1 MSDNLEQAIDV
12 ITKTLKDL
20 ALGKG
25 HEMSL
30 DNTPFITFKSGD
42 NGLNGKGLLWSGQ
55 GNVKQL
61 VFNSEPDRFFLSE
74 SLDLAKNKQ
83 LSIGNTAVLTATEL
97 GSGISKSNLR
107 EVGRLKG
114 LIVDGSMVINQYVHY
129 NSAND
134 RLGLGTDQPN
144 AALSVAQDGVEI
156 IIGTVEGSK
165 ARLGTYASHDI
176 EFVTDNTARIII
188 EAGGDIRLGN
198 KKSGSIQVS
207 MNGKLKVGAGTM
219 DTRVDLHVNGGIKFN
234 DRVHTYSS
242 ASPDYGAYNRGD
254 IVWNSEPEVKKNIG
268 WVCVK
273 SGDPGT
279 WLPFGEIKERDR

>member
-74 SLDLAKNKQ
+74 SVDLAKNKQ
-83 LSIGNTAVLTATEL
+83 VSIGNTTVLTATEL

-176 EFVTDNTARIII
+176 ELVTDNTARIII

-207 MNGKLKVGAGTM
+207 INGKLKIGSGTM

-234 DRVHTYSS
+234 DRVHTYAS

-254 IVWNSEPEVKKNIG
+254 IIWNSEPEIKKHVG

>member
-83 LSIGNTAVLTATEL
+83 VSIGNTTVLTATEL
-97 GSGISKSNLR
+97 GSSISKSNLR

-176 EFVTDNTARIII
+176 ELVTDNTARIII

-198 KKSGSIQVS
+198 KKSGTIQVS
-207 MNGKLKVGAGTM
+207 MNGKLKVGPGSM

-234 DRVHTYSS
+234 DKVHTYAS
-242 ASPDYGAYNRGD
+242 AAPDYGAFNRGD
-254 IVWNSEPEVKKNIG
+254 IVWNSEPEVKKSIG

-273 SGDPGT
+273 AGDPGV
-279 WLPFGEIKERDR
+279 WLPFGEITERDR

>member
-83 LSIGNTAVLTATEL
+83 VSIGNTTVLTATEL
-97 GSGISKSNLR
+97 GSSISKSNLR

-176 EFVTDNTARIII
+176 ELVTDNTARIII

-207 MNGKLKVGAGTM
+207 VNGKLKVGSGTM

-234 DRVHTYSS
+234 DKVHTYSS
-242 ASPDYGAYNRGD
+242 ASPDYGVYNRGD

>member
-42 NGLNGKGLLWSGQ
+42 NGLNGKGMLWSGQ

-83 LSIGNTAVLTATEL
+83 VSIGNTAVLTATEL

-176 EFVTDNTARIII
+176 ELD
-188 EAGGDIRLGN
+188 
-198 KKSGSIQVS
+198 
-207 MNGKLKVGAGTM
+207 
-219 DTRVDLHVNGGIKFN
+219 
-234 DRVHTYSS
+234 
-242 ASPDYGAYNRGD
+242 
-254 IVWNSEPEVKKNIG
+254 
-268 WVCVK
+268 
-273 SGDPGT
+273 
-279 WLPFGEIKERDR
+279 